1 MISKDDLLRALP
13 MRGLRADAGT
23 KSSNKGGAK
32 AIVDLEPAAEF
43 EVVNAV
49 PEEVLT
55 RWTPFDDHDH
65 DHLMMCFDNVVIGVQ
80 QELREH
86 FGPELPALRVVV
98 HEVLPHPIEAN
109 EMNNQYVGG
118 KVIQEALRRLAPENA
133 AGSHT

>member
-13 MRGLRADAGT
+13 MRGLRADYGT
-23 KSSNKGGAK
+23 KSSSKGGAK

-55 RWTPFDDHDH
+55 RWAPFDDH
-65 DHLMMCFDNVVIGVQ
+65 DHLMMCFDNVVIGVR

-86 FGPELPALRVVV
+86 FGPELPAMRVVV
-98 HEVLPHPIEAN
+98 HEVL
-109 EMNNQYVGG
+109 
-118 KVIQEALRRLAPENA
+118 KALRRLTPENA
-133 AGSHT
+133 AGSHP

>member
-1 MISKDDLLRALP
+1 MVSKDDLLRALP

-55 RWTPFDDHDH
+55 RWAPHDDP

-86 FGPELPALRVVV
+86 LGPELPALRVVV
-98 HEVLPHPIEAN
+98 HEVLPHPVDAN
-109 EMNNQYVGG
+109 EMNNQYVGR
-118 KVIQEALRRLAPENA
+118 KVIQEALRRLAPEDA
-133 AGSHT
+133 AGRHP